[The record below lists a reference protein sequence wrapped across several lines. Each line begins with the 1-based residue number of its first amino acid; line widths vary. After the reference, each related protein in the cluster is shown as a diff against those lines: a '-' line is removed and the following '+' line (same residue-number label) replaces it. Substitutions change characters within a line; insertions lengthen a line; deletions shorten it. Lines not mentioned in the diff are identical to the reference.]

1 MKKVCIIRSCD
12 FTYPMGIR
20 SVFGKLFPFTTRI
33 CGKATSLRFDVSSM
47 VGARSFAKS
56 LLLEHQA
63 IGDRSDP
70 KTGKAY
76 QYLVTI

>member
-1 MKKVCIIRSCD
+1 VTLLTGWALVQFLASY
-12 FTYPMGIR
+12 FQ
-20 SVFGKLFPFTTRI
+20 FTTRI
-33 CGKATSLRFDVSSM
+33 CGKATSHRFDVSSM

-56 LLLEHQA
+56 ILLEQRA

-76 QYLVTI
+76 LYLVTIYASD